1 MNVLIVASHPRT
13 NSFTFAVADR
23 FAQGL
28 QDAGHRPELLD
39 LYSIGFDPALRETDE
54 PSWSSSRKMYSPEVE
69 AEIARMKKHDALAY
83 IFPIWWYTMPAM
95 LKGYIDRVWNDGVA
109 YGSSKL
115 HHERVLWLGLA
126 GASREHLE
134 KRQYDKMLKRQL
146 NVGMAAYAGIPVS
159 KVEILYNT
167 LDARPGLHERLLAQ
181 AYDLGFRFTELKGDV
196 SE

>member
-28 QDAGHRPELLD
+28 QDAGHRAELLD
-39 LYSIGFDPALRETDE
+39 LYSIGFDPALREADE
-54 PSWSSSRKMYSPEVE
+54 PVFSSTRKMYSPEVE
-69 AEIARMKKHDALAY
+69 AEIARMMKHEALAY
-83 IFPIWWYTMPAM
+83 VFPIWWYNMPAM
-95 LKGYIDRVWNDGVA
+95 LKGYIDRVWNDGIA
-109 YGSSKL
+109 YGSGKL

-126 GASREHLE
+126 GASREHFE
-134 KRQYDKMLKRQL
+134 KRHYDDMLKRQL
-146 NVGMAAYAGIPVS
+146 NVGMASYAGIPVS

-181 AYDLGFRFTELKGDV
+181 AYDLGFRYREMKGDV
-196 SE
+196 FE